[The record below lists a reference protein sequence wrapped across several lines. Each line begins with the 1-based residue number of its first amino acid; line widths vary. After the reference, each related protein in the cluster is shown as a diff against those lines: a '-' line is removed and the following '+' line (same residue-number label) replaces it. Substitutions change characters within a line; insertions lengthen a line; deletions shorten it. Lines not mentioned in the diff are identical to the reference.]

1 MNIMYCANRNSSPQ
15 DLNKMTSGS
24 RLSSARSI
32 RKMTNGT
39 DYKIP
44 AKLSDKGKNHFDP
57 EVLYSPLF
65 SFPWKFII
73 LAFQTFI
80 SFFLSF
86 HLINLAHLIFSCI
99 FFKINGTF
107 FSQIPLSLVGFR
119 PHSETKFSLGTIQLL
134 LGQA

>member
-1 MNIMYCANRNSSPQ
+1 MNIMYCTNINISAQ

-65 SFPWKFII
+65 FFSLKIHNSS
-73 LAFQTFI
+73 LADFHFV
-80 SFFLSF
+80 FLSF

-99 FFKINGTF
+99 YFKINGTF

-134 LGQA
+134 LGHT